1 MSVPPPGR
9 LRLVLEAKRIDE
21 AERIDPEVAGQY
33 QYRTMRR
40 RARMASAI
48 DRT

>member
-9 LRLVLEAKRIDE
+9 LQLVLE

-33 QYRTMRR
+33 RYRTML

-48 DRT
+48 DRTRVAC

>member
-9 LRLVLEAKRIDE
+9 LRPVLE
-21 AERIDPEVAGQY
+21 AERIDPDVAGQY
-33 QYRTMRR
+33 WYRTMRR
-40 RARMASAI
+40 RARIASAI

>member
-9 LRLVLEAKRIDE
+9 RQLVLEAKRIG
-21 AERIDPEVAGQY
+21 PEVAGQY
-33 QYRTMRR
+33 RYRTMRR

-48 DRT
+48 DRTRVAC